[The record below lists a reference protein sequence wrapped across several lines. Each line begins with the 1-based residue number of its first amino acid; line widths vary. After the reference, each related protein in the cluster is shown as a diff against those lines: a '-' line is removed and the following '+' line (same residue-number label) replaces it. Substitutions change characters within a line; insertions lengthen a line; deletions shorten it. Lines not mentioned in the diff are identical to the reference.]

1 MKQKGRPKLK
11 VVVPEDVATQVREQ
25 FHRAKD
31 VRHKER
37 LQVVLL
43 AMGGQHT
50 YEEIAQVVGRARSGV
65 QSWIA
70 RFAAGGIAG
79 LLERR
84 SSPGRPSGL
93 RASTR
98 KVIES
103 GLREG
108 RWVSAPQA
116 RVDISKKRKTPVPL
130 RTVQRWLKQCGGAV
144 KVPRPVH
151 IKKAE
156 ADAKAFAAHLYDNLR
171 DLALPKGRPV
181 RVWVADECRCGL
193 RSFLRRCWGLKGV
206 RVVKPAQQK
215 YQWGY
220 VYGALEV
227 VGGQT
232 AFRFMPSVSLDFSH
246 DFLAQ
251 IAATDPG
258 AEHVVIWDQAGF
270 HHRPQDTRLPPG
282 VHLLPLPPYSPEL
295 NPVERLW
302 DVIKDFVANRV
313 YASMVQLENALA
325 EALRP
330 FWSEPHRTLRLVG
343 DGWLH
348 TQANALY

>member
-1 MKQKGRPKLK
+1 MKQRGRPKLK
-11 VVVPEDVATQVREQ
+11 VVVPLKVATQVREQ
-25 FHRAKD
+25 FQQEKD
-31 VRHKER
+31 VRRKER
-37 LQVVLL
+37 LQAVLL

-50 YEEIAQVVGRARSGV
+50 HEEVARVIGRARSAV
-65 QSWIA
+65 QTWIA
-70 RFAAGGIAG
+70 RFTEGGITA
-79 LLERR
+79 LLARGT
-84 SSPGRPSGL
+84 SPGRPSGL

-116 RVDISKKRKTPVPL
+116 RATLSKKRRDPIPL
-130 RTVQRWLKQCGGAV
+130 RTVQRWLKQCGGTV

-151 IKKAE
+151 IKKDE
-156 ADAKAFAAHLYDNLR
+156 AAAQAFAAHLYEKLSG
-171 DLALPKGRPV
+171 LALPPDRPV

-193 RSFLRRCWGLKGV
+193 RSFLRRCWGLRGV
-206 RVVKPAQQK
+206 RVVKPSQQK

-227 VGGQT
+227 VEGR
-232 AFRFMPSVSLDFSH
+232 AEFRFMPSVNLDFSH
-246 DFLAQ
+246 DFLGQ
-251 IAATDPG
+251 IVATDPG

-270 HHRPQDTRLPPG
+270 HQRPQDAQLPAG
-282 VHLLPLPPYSPEL
+282 LHLLPLPPYSPEL

-302 DVIKDFVANRV
+302 DVIKDTVANRTF
-313 YASMVQLENALA
+313 AAMGHLENALT

-330 FWSEPHRTLRLVG
+330 FWSDPKRVLRLVG
-343 DGWLH
+343 DGWIH
-348 TQANALY
+348 TQANASY

>member
-11 VVVPEDVATQVREQ
+11 VVVPEGVATQVREQ
-25 FHRAKD
+25 FHREKD
-31 VRHKER
+31 VRRKER
-37 LQVVLL
+37 LQAVLL

-50 YEEIAQVVGRARSGV
+50 YEEIARVVGRARSAV
-65 QSWIA
+65 QTWIR
-70 RFAAGGIAG
+70 RFVKGGMAA

-84 SSPGRPSGL
+84 ASPGRPSGL

-98 KVIES
+98 KLIES
-103 GLREG
+103 ALREG

-116 RVDISKKRKTPVPL
+116 QAALSGKRKPSVPL

-151 IKKAE
+151 IKKDE
-156 ADAKAFAAHLYDNLR
+156 AAAQAFSAQLYENLCG
-171 DLALPKGRPV
+171 LALPTDRPV

-193 RSFLRRCWGLKGV
+193 RSFLRRCWGLRGV

-227 VGGQT
+227 VGGQA
-232 AFRFMPSVSLDFSH
+232 AFRLMPSVNLDFSR

-270 HHRPQDTRLPPG
+270 HQRPQDARIPPG

-302 DVIKDFVANRV
+302 DVIKDAVANRV
-313 YASMVQLENALA
+313 FAAMGQLENALS

-330 FWSEPHRTLRLVG
+330 FWSEPDRTLRLVG
-343 DGWLH
+343 DGWMH
-348 TQANALY
+348 TQANASC

>member
-11 VVVPEDVATQVREQ
+11 IVVPEDVATRVREQ
-25 FHRAKD
+25 FQREKD
-31 VRHKER
+31 VRRKER
-37 LQVVLL
+37 LQAVLM

-50 YEEIAQVVGRARSGV
+50 YEEIARVLGRARSAIQV
-65 QSWIA
+65 WIA
-70 RFAAGGIAG
+70 RFVKGGLDA
-79 LLERR
+79 LLARR
-84 SSPGRPSGL
+84 TSPGRPSGL
-93 RASTR
+93 RPSTR
-98 KVIES
+98 GVIQAA
-103 GLREG
+103 LREG

-116 RVDISKKRKTPVPL
+116 RDALSKKRKRSIPL

-151 IKKAE
+151 IKKDE
-156 ADAKAFAAHLYDNLR
+156 AASQAFAAHLYENLHNL
-171 DLALPKGRPV
+171 DLPKGRPV

-227 VGGQT
+227 VGGQA
-232 AFRFMPSVSLDFSH
+232 AFRLMPSVNLDFSH
-246 DFLAQ
+246 DFLGQ

-270 HHRPQDTRLPPG
+270 HQRPQDARLPPG

-302 DVIKDFVANRV
+302 DVIKDRVANRV
-313 YASMVQLENALA
+313 FTAMGHLENALT

-330 FWSEPHRTLRLVG
+330 FWSDPHRTLQLVG
-343 DGWLH
+343 DGWMH
-348 TQANALY
+348 TQANNS